1 MKRFVALFLLALG
14 LVLQVKA
21 QSFLD
26 ELRAKRAGEGVV
38 TVNQSKDID
47 ELVNT
52 AKLVISTPTTS
63 QPQQNASA
71 TVEKKATNT
80 PSTTVGS
87 IADNSA
93 KDGYLASK
101 SAETTT
107 SDMASV
113 NTEKKVMRNGTTIT
127 GYRVQV
133 YSGGNTRDDRNNAE
147 RIGREIKAK
156 FPELPIYVH
165 FYSPRWICRAGNF
178 KTYQE
183 ADNVLKDIKA
193 MGYKDACIVKGKIT
207 VAN

>member
-1 MKRFVALFLLALG
+1 MKRFAALLFF
-14 LVLQVKA
+14 VLTIVMQLSA

-26 ELRAKRAGEGVV
+26 VLRTRKSGEGVV

-47 ELVNT
+47 ELVNS
-52 AKLVISTPTTS
+52 AKLEISSPTQTQS
-63 QPQQNASA
+63 QQNA
-71 TVEKKATNT
+71 TVNPEKKKGNT
-80 PSTTVGS
+80 GS
-87 IADNSA
+87 NNNETFADNTGKESVA
-93 KDGYLASK
+93 IVKPEQSSSESGI
-101 SAETTT
+101 
-107 SDMASV
+107 V
-113 NTEKKVMRNGTTIT
+113 NTDKKVMRNSTTMT

-147 RIGREIKAK
+147 QIGRAVKAK

-165 FYSPRWICRAGNF
+165 FYSPRWICRVGNF

-193 MGYKDACIVKGKIT
+193 MGYNDACIVKGKIT